1 MGYYLRTT
9 LSHQD
14 KNDDYKHYDRMVAL
28 FDPWESFE
36 EKNEFK
42 V

>member
-14 KNDDYKHYDRMVAL
+14 KNDDYKHYDRVVAL

-42 V
+42 A